1 MPHESAA
8 GRPTRGGD
16 FLTIKD
22 MYEMFLLEQEYRNN
36 SPVTISWYKEQLEDF
51 FIWLMNNFQESYN
64 DPVELNLYNFK
75 CYGVF
80 LKKQYKRNGDNLSS
94 SSVHGAMRAVKAF
107 YNFCIGEDYLDDFS
121 RQLRL
126 PKVHSKEQLILD
138 DSEIIQ
144 LLRACD
150 DSFSHYSLRNK
161 CFVLLMLDSGLRRG
175 EIPRINIGDIT
186 FSSKSMIV
194 RGKGSKQ
201 RLIPMGYQTCELL
214 LQYRLKFRQAASSS
228 EPFFLGQSGQRCTDN
243 LVKQIFQRLK
253 DSSGIERL
261 HPHLLRHTFATYYL
275 ADGGDL
281 ETLRLILGH
290 SNIHTTQMYL
300 HLAFNL
306 KLQRSRHNSH
316 IDKLFDH

>member
-1 MPHESAA
+1 
-8 GRPTRGGD
+8 
-16 FLTIKD
+16 
-22 MYEMFLLEQEYRNN
+22 MYEMFILEQEYRNN
-36 SPVTISWYKEQLEDF
+36 SPVTISWYKDQLTEFFDWLLSEDPA
-51 FIWLMNNFQESYN
+51 
-64 DPVELNLYNFK
+64 DLNLLKFK
-75 CYGVF
+75 QYGVF
-80 LKKQYKRNGDNLSS
+80 LKSQTKRNGDKLSS

-126 PKVHSKEQLILD
+126 PKVHCKEQLILD
-138 DSEIIQ
+138 DQEI
-144 LLRACD
+144 LLLLKALD
-150 DSFSHYSLRNK
+150 NSAARNNQRNR

-175 EIPRINIGDIT
+175 EIPRININDISFPT
-186 FSSKSMIV
+186 RSMIV

-201 RLIPMGYQTCELL
+201 RLIPMGEKTCSQLL
-214 LQYRLKFRQAASSS
+214 DYRLRFRSAAGGF
-228 EPFFLGQSGQRCTDN
+228 EPFFLDQNGNRCSDN
-243 LVKQIFQRLK
+243 LVKLVFQRLK
-253 DSSGIERL
+253 EETGIERL

-316 IDKLFDH
+316 IDKLYENIV

>member
-1 MPHESAA
+1 MTIHE
-8 GRPTRGGD
+8 
-16 FLTIKD
+16 
-22 MYEMFLLEQEYRNN
+22 MYEMFILKQEYRNN
-36 SPVTISWYKEQLEDF
+36 SPVTISWYKDQLEEF
-51 FIWLMNNFQESYN
+51 FDWLLSE
-64 DPVELNLYNFK
+64 DPADLNLLKFK
-75 CYGVF
+75 QYGVF
-80 LKKQYKRNGDNLSS
+80 LKSQTKRNGDKLSS

-138 DSEIIQ
+138 DQEI
-144 LLRACD
+144 LLLLKVLDNSAAKNNQ
-150 DSFSHYSLRNK
+150 RNR

-175 EIPRINIGDIT
+175 EIPRININDISFPT
-186 FSSKSMIV
+186 RSMIV

-201 RLIPMGYQTCELL
+201 RLIPMGEKTCSQLL
-214 LQYRLKFRQAASSS
+214 DYRLRFRSAAGGS
-228 EPFFLGQSGQRCTDN
+228 EPFFLDQSGNRCSDN
-243 LVKQIFQRLK
+243 LVKLVFQRLK
-253 DSSGIERL
+253 EETGIERL
-261 HPHLLRHTFATYYL
+261 HPHLLRHTFSTYYL

-316 IDKLFDH
+316 IDKLYENIV

>member
-1 MPHESAA
+1 
-8 GRPTRGGD
+8 
-16 FLTIKD
+16 
-22 MYEMFLLEQEYRNN
+22 MFILEQEYRNN
-36 SPVTISWYKEQLEDF
+36 SPVTISWYKDQLTEFFDWLISEDPA
-51 FIWLMNNFQESYN
+51 
-64 DPVELNLYNFK
+64 DLNLLKFK
-75 CYGVF
+75 QYGVF
-80 LKKQYKRNGDNLSS
+80 LKSQTKRNGDKLSS

-138 DSEIIQ
+138 DQEI
-144 LLRACD
+144 LLLLKVLDNSAA
-150 DSFSHYSLRNK
+150 RNNQRNR

-175 EIPRINIGDIT
+175 EIPRININDISFPT
-186 FSSKSMIV
+186 RSMIV

-201 RLIPMGYQTCELL
+201 RLIPMGEKTCSQLL
-214 LQYRLKFRQAASSS
+214 DYRLRFRSAAGGS
-228 EPFFLGQSGQRCTDN
+228 EPFFLDQNGNRCSDN
-243 LVKQIFQRLK
+243 LVKLVFQRLK
-253 DSSGIERL
+253 EETGIERL

-316 IDKLFDH
+316 IDKLYENIV

>member
-1 MPHESAA
+1 
-8 GRPTRGGD
+8 
-16 FLTIKD
+16 

-36 SPVTISWYKEQLEDF
+36 SPVTIEWYKSQLEEF
-51 FIWLMNNFQESYN
+51 FDWLLSDNPA
-64 DPVELNLYNFK
+64 DLNLLKFK
-75 CYGVF
+75 QYGVF
-80 LKKQYKRNGDNLSS
+80 LKKQLKRNGDKLSS

-107 YNFCIGEDYLDDFS
+107 YNFCIGEDYLDDIS

-126 PKVHSKEQLILD
+126 PKVHSNEQLILD

-150 DSFSHYSLRNK
+150 ESFSRWNLRNK

-186 FSSKSMIV
+186 FHNKSMIV

-201 RLIPMGYQTCELL
+201 RLIPIGHQTCEQLL
-214 LQYRLKFRQAASSS
+214 EYRLQFRQTASSS
-228 EPFFLGQSGQRCTDN
+228 EPFFVDQHGQRCSDN
-243 LVKQIFQRLK
+243 LVKQICQRLK
-253 DSSGIERL
+253 YASGIERL

-316 IDKLFDH
+316 IDKLLV

>member
-1 MPHESAA
+1 
-8 GRPTRGGD
+8 
-16 FLTIKD
+16 
-22 MYEMFLLEQEYRNN
+22 MYEMFILEQEYRNN
-36 SPVTISWYKEQLEDF
+36 SPVTISWYKDQLTEFFDWLLSEDPA
-51 FIWLMNNFQESYN
+51 
-64 DPVELNLYNFK
+64 DLNLLKFK
-75 CYGVF
+75 QYGVF
-80 LKKQYKRNGDNLSS
+80 LKSQTKRNGDKLSS

-126 PKVHSKEQLILD
+126 PKIYKKEQLILD
-138 DSEIIQ
+138 DQEI
-144 LLRACD
+144 LLLLKVLDNSAA
-150 DSFSHYSLRNK
+150 RNNQRNR

-175 EIPRINIGDIT
+175 EIPRININDISFPT
-186 FSSKSMIV
+186 RSMIV

-201 RLIPMGYQTCELL
+201 RLIPMGEKTCSKLL
-214 LQYRLKFRQAASSS
+214 DYRLRFRSAAGGS
-228 EPFFLGQSGQRCTDN
+228 EPFFLDQNGNRCSDN
-243 LVKQIFQRLK
+243 LVKLVFQRLK
-253 DSSGIERL
+253 EETGIERL

-316 IDKLFDH
+316 IDKLYENIV

>member
-1 MPHESAA
+1 MTIHE
-8 GRPTRGGD
+8 
-16 FLTIKD
+16 
-22 MYEMFLLEQEYRNN
+22 MYEMFILEQEYRNN
-36 SPVTISWYKEQLEDF
+36 SPVTISWYKDQLTEFFDWLISEDPA
-51 FIWLMNNFQESYN
+51 
-64 DPVELNLYNFK
+64 DLNLLKFK
-75 CYGVF
+75 QYGVF
-80 LKKQYKRNGDNLSS
+80 LKSQTKRNGDKLSS

-126 PKVHSKEQLILD
+126 PKVHCKEQLILD
-138 DSEIIQ
+138 DQEI
-144 LLRACD
+144 LLLLKVLDNSVA
-150 DSFSHYSLRNK
+150 RNNQRNR

-175 EIPRINIGDIT
+175 EIPRININDISFPT
-186 FSSKSMIV
+186 RSMIV

-201 RLIPMGYQTCELL
+201 RLIPMGEKTCSQLL
-214 LQYRLKFRQAASSS
+214 DYRLRFRSAAGGS
-228 EPFFLGQSGQRCTDN
+228 EPFFLDQNGNRCSDN
-243 LVKQIFQRLK
+243 LVKLVFQRLK
-253 DSSGIERL
+253 EETGIERL

-316 IDKLFDH
+316 IDKLYENIV

>member
-1 MPHESAA
+1 
-8 GRPTRGGD
+8 
-16 FLTIKD
+16 
-22 MYEMFLLEQEYRNN
+22 MYEMFILEQEYRNN
-36 SPVTISWYKEQLEDF
+36 SPVTISWYKDQLTEFFDWLLSEDPA
-51 FIWLMNNFQESYN
+51 
-64 DPVELNLYNFK
+64 DLNLLKFK
-75 CYGVF
+75 QYGVF
-80 LKKQYKRNGDNLSS
+80 LKSQTKRNGDKLSS

-126 PKVHSKEQLILD
+126 PKVYKKEQLILD
-138 DSEIIQ
+138 DQEI
-144 LLRACD
+144 LLLLKVLDNSAA
-150 DSFSHYSLRNK
+150 RNNQRNR

-175 EIPRINIGDIT
+175 EIPRININDISFPT
-186 FSSKSMIV
+186 RSMIV

-201 RLIPMGYQTCELL
+201 RLIPMGEKTCSQLL
-214 LQYRLKFRQAASSS
+214 DYRLRFRSAAGGS
-228 EPFFLGQSGQRCTDN
+228 EPFFLDQNGNRCSDN
-243 LVKQIFQRLK
+243 LVKLVFQRLK
-253 DSSGIERL
+253 EETGIERL

-316 IDKLFDH
+316 IDKLYENIV

>member
-1 MPHESAA
+1 MTIHE
-8 GRPTRGGD
+8 
-16 FLTIKD
+16 
-22 MYEMFLLEQEYRNN
+22 MYEMFILEQEYRNN
-36 SPVTISWYKEQLEDF
+36 SPVTISWYKDQLTEFFDWLLSEDPA
-51 FIWLMNNFQESYN
+51 
-64 DPVELNLYNFK
+64 DLNLLKFK
-75 CYGVF
+75 QYGVF
-80 LKKQYKRNGDNLSS
+80 LKSQTKRNGDKLSS

-138 DSEIIQ
+138 DQEI
-144 LLRACD
+144 LLLLKVLDNSAA
-150 DSFSHYSLRNK
+150 RNNQRNR

-175 EIPRINIGDIT
+175 EIPRININDISFPT
-186 FSSKSMIV
+186 RSMIV

-201 RLIPMGYQTCELL
+201 RLIPMGEKTCSQLL
-214 LQYRLKFRQAASSS
+214 DYRLRFRSAAGGS
-228 EPFFLGQSGQRCTDN
+228 EPFFLDQNGNRCSDN
-243 LVKQIFQRLK
+243 LVKLVFQRLK
-253 DSSGIERL
+253 EETGIERL

-316 IDKLFDH
+316 IDKLYENIV

>member
-1 MPHESAA
+1 M
-8 GRPTRGGD
+8 
-16 FLTIKD
+16 TIHD

-36 SPVTISWYKEQLEDF
+36 SPVTIEWYKSQLENYF
-51 FIWLMNNFQESYN
+51 TWLMCTVPSSYN
-64 DPVELNLYNFK
+64 DPAELNLLNFK
-75 CYGVF
+75 RYGVF
-80 LKKQYKRNGDNLSS
+80 LKNQLKRNGDNLSS

-107 YNFCIGEDYLDDFS
+107 YNFCIGEDYLDDIS

-126 PKVHSKEQLILD
+126 PKVHSKEQLILGD
-138 DSEIIQ
+138 AEIIQ

-150 DSFSHYSLRNK
+150 ESFSHCSLRNK

-186 FSSKSMIV
+186 FHTKSMII

-201 RLIPMGYQTCELL
+201 RLIPIGFQTCEQL
-214 LQYRLKFRQAASSS
+214 LQYRLQFRPKAQSS
-228 EPFFLGQSGQRCTDN
+228 EPFFLDQNGQRCSDN
-243 LVKQIFQRLK
+243 LVKQIFKRLK
-253 DSSGIERL
+253 DTTGIEHL

-316 IDKLFDH
+316 IDKLLDH

>member
-1 MPHESAA
+1 MGLRACE
-8 GRPTRGGD
+8 RGAPCALELI
-16 FLTIKD
+16 FMTIQE
-22 MYEMFLLEQEYRNN
+22 MYDMFLLEQEFRNN
-36 SPVTISWYKEQLEDF
+36 SPVTISWYKDQLEEF
-51 FIWLMNNFQESYN
+51 FKWLCSE
-64 DPVELNLYNFK
+64 DPADLNLLKFK
-75 CYGVF
+75 QYGVF
-80 LKKQYKRNGDNLSS
+80 LKSQNKRNGDKLSS

-126 PKVHSKEQLILD
+126 PKVYKKEQLILD
-138 DSEIIQ
+138 DQEI
-144 LLRACD
+144 LLLLKVLDNSAA
-150 DSFSHYSLRNK
+150 RNNQRNR

-175 EIPRINIGDIT
+175 EIPRININDISFPT
-186 FSSKSMIV
+186 RSMIV
-194 RGKGSKQ
+194 REKGSKQ
-201 RLIPMGYQTCELL
+201 RLIPMGEKTCSKLL
-214 LQYRLKFRQAASSS
+214 DYRLRFRSAAGGS
-228 EPFFLGQSGQRCTDN
+228 EPFFLDQNGNRCSDN
-243 LVKQIFQRLK
+243 LVKLVFQRLK
-253 DSSGIERL
+253 EETGIERL

-316 IDKLFDH
+316 IDKLYENIV

>member
-1 MPHESAA
+1 MTIHE
-8 GRPTRGGD
+8 
-16 FLTIKD
+16 
-22 MYEMFLLEQEYRNN
+22 MYEMFILEQEYRNN
-36 SPVTISWYKEQLEDF
+36 SPVTISWYKDQLTEFFNWLLSEDPA
-51 FIWLMNNFQESYN
+51 
-64 DPVELNLYNFK
+64 DLNLLKFK
-75 CYGVF
+75 QYGVF
-80 LKKQYKRNGDNLSS
+80 LKSQTKRNGDKLSS

-126 PKVHSKEQLILD
+126 PKVYKKEQLILD
-138 DSEIIQ
+138 DQEI
-144 LLRACD
+144 LLLLKVLDNSAA
-150 DSFSHYSLRNK
+150 RNNQRNR

-175 EIPRINIGDIT
+175 EIPRININDISFPT
-186 FSSKSMIV
+186 RSMIV

-201 RLIPMGYQTCELL
+201 RLIPMGEKTCLQLL
-214 LQYRLKFRQAASSS
+214 DYRLRFRSAAGGS
-228 EPFFLGQSGQRCTDN
+228 EPFFLDQNGNRCSDN
-243 LVKQIFQRLK
+243 LVKLVFQRLK
-253 DSSGIERL
+253 EETGIERL

-316 IDKLFDH
+316 IDKLYENIV

>member
-1 MPHESAA
+1 
-8 GRPTRGGD
+8 
-16 FLTIKD
+16 
-22 MYEMFLLEQEYRNN
+22 MYEMFILEQEYRNN
-36 SPVTISWYKEQLEDF
+36 SPVTISWYKDQLTEFFDWLISEDPA
-51 FIWLMNNFQESYN
+51 
-64 DPVELNLYNFK
+64 DLNLLKFK
-75 CYGVF
+75 QYGVF
-80 LKKQYKRNGDNLSS
+80 LKSQTKRNGDKLSS

-126 PKVHSKEQLILD
+126 PKVHCKEQLILD
-138 DSEIIQ
+138 DQEI
-144 LLRACD
+144 LLLLKVLDNSVA
-150 DSFSHYSLRNK
+150 RNNQRNR

-175 EIPRINIGDIT
+175 EIPRININDISFPT
-186 FSSKSMIV
+186 RSMIV

-201 RLIPMGYQTCELL
+201 RLIPMGEKTCSQLL
-214 LQYRLKFRQAASSS
+214 DYRLRFRSAAGGS
-228 EPFFLGQSGQRCTDN
+228 EPFFLDQNGNRCSDN
-243 LVKQIFQRLK
+243 LVKLVFQRLK
-253 DSSGIERL
+253 EETGIERL

-316 IDKLFDH
+316 IDKLYENIV

>member
-1 MPHESAA
+1 M
-8 GRPTRGGD
+8 
-16 FLTIKD
+16 TIQEMYD
-22 MYEMFLLEQEYRNN
+22 MFILEQEYRNN
-36 SPVTISWYKEQLEDF
+36 SPVTISWYKDQLTEFFKWLGSEDPA
-51 FIWLMNNFQESYN
+51 
-64 DPVELNLYNFK
+64 DLNLLKFK
-75 CYGVF
+75 QYGVF
-80 LKKQYKRNGDNLSS
+80 LKSQNKRNGDKLSS

-107 YNFCIGEDYLDDFS
+107 YNFCIGEDYLEDFS

-126 PKVHSKEQLILD
+126 PKVHCKEQLILD
-138 DSEIIQ
+138 DQEIIK

-175 EIPRINIGDIT
+175 EIPRINMRDVT
-186 FSSKSMIV
+186 FSSKSMII

-201 RLIPMGYQTCELL
+201 RLIPIGYQTCEQLL
-214 LQYRLKFRQAASSS
+214 NYCLKYRHGASGS
-228 EPFFLGQSGQRCTDN
+228 EPFFVDQSGGRCSDN
-243 LVKQIFQRLK
+243 LIKQIFKRLK
-253 DSSGIERL
+253 DTTGIERL

-290 SNIHTTQMYL
+290 SDIQTTQMYL

-316 IDKLFDH
+316 IDKLFDCLYFCSSKIEFTDTFL

>member
-1 MPHESAA
+1 MY
-8 GRPTRGGD
+8 
-16 FLTIKD
+16 D
-22 MYEMFLLEQEYRNN
+22 MFILEQEYRNN
-36 SPVTISWYKEQLEDF
+36 SPVTISWYKDQLTEFFKWLGSEDPA
-51 FIWLMNNFQESYN
+51 
-64 DPVELNLYNFK
+64 DLNLLKFK
-75 CYGVF
+75 QYGVF
-80 LKKQYKRNGDNLSS
+80 LKSQNKRNGDKLSS

-126 PKVHSKEQLILD
+126 PKVYKKEQLILD
-138 DSEIIQ
+138 DQEI
-144 LLRACD
+144 LLLLKVLDNSAA
-150 DSFSHYSLRNK
+150 RNNQRNR
-161 CFVLLMLDSGLRRG
+161 CFVLLMIDSGLRRG
-175 EIPRINIGDIT
+175 EIPRININDISFPT
-186 FSSKSMIV
+186 RSMIV

-201 RLIPMGYQTCELL
+201 RLIPMGEKTCSQLL
-214 LQYRLKFRQAASSS
+214 DYRLRFRSAAGGS
-228 EPFFLGQSGQRCTDN
+228 EPFFLDQNGNRCSDN
-243 LVKQIFQRLK
+243 LVKLVFQRLK
-253 DSSGIERL
+253 EETGIERL

-316 IDKLFDH
+316 IDKLYENIV

>member
-1 MPHESAA
+1 M
-8 GRPTRGGD
+8 
-16 FLTIKD
+16 TIKD
-22 MYEMFLLEQEYRNN
+22 MYDMFILEQEFRNN
-36 SPVTISWYKEQLEDF
+36 SSVTIEWYKQQLEDF
-51 FIWLMNNFQESYN
+51 FIWLQSD
-64 DPVELNLYNFK
+64 DPAELNLLKFK
-75 CYGVF
+75 QYGVY
-80 LKKQYKRNGDNLSS
+80 LKGQLKRNGDKLSS

-107 YNFCIGEDYLDDFS
+107 YNFCIGEDYLEDIS
-121 RQLRL
+121 RQLKL

-144 LLRACD
+144 LLRVFDCSSAR
-150 DSFSHYSLRNK
+150 SSQRNK

-186 FSSKSMIV
+186 FSTKSMIV

-201 RLIPMGYQTCELL
+201 RLIPIGYQTCEQLL
-214 LQYRLKFRQAASSS
+214 DYRLKYRQGATSS
-228 EPFFLGQSGQRCTDN
+228 EPFFIDQSGNRCSDN
-243 LVKQIFQRLK
+243 LVKLVFQRLK
-253 DSSGIERL
+253 EESGIERL

-316 IDKLFDH
+316 IDKLTDV